1 VPLAAT
7 ATLLFVLAATPAA
20 SSGHAAPEGLAQ
32 LEADRDASQG
42 ELARLGQLIAT
53 KKAALPAG
61 AEAGPELTELLRAS
75 ATLAARLEALQQ
87 RIAAGEEKLRQS
99 HGAVIPVPGVP
110 AQVGSTEGDD
120 AHSLQEKADFLRD
133 REDALRTRIAAVSR
147 RIEALGRE
155 RALARRVSEFAREQ
169 DLFDDDDR
177 RVAVTHA
184 ELSSASPSQGA
195 AQVDTSRGSQNPTQM
210 GGGGGAGGVG
220 TTPSGSGG
228 NGGGG
233 GMDNANPGSLAGM
246 SPPAAAP
253 GGGESPSSVRQTFS
267 GERPEEV
274 RTADL
279 DDVDS
284 IEDLRVAR
292 AALEREAEQLHRKA
306 EALEKS
312 ASEGR

>member
-1 VPLAAT
+1 M
-7 ATLLFVLAATPAA
+7 LLFVLAATPAA
-20 SSGHAAPEGLAQ
+20 SSGPAASEGLAQ

-53 KKAALPAG
+53 KKAALPPG

-75 ATLAARLEALQQ
+75 AALAAKLEALQQ

-120 AHSLQEKADFLRD
+120 ARSLQEKADFLRD

-169 DLFDDDDR
+169 DLFNDDDR

-210 GGGGGAGGVG
+210 GGGGAGGVG

-233 GMDNANPGSLAGM
+233 GMDNGNFGSLAGM